1 MSELDAGDLRAV
13 FDEQLR
19 GTVPSRLPAGV
30 QVELHG
36 PLTCFFGTEGRGY
49 VDYRDLGGLEGAELD
64 ELIARCIDRY
74 AARGERFEWK
84 TFGHDR
90 PADLAQR
97 LVAAGFAP
105 QERETVVVASVATI
119 AAEPPGPDRVRV
131 G

>member
-1 MSELDAGDLRAV
+1 MTELGAGDLRAV

-19 GTVPSRLPAGV
+19 GTAPDRLPAGV
-30 QVELHG
+30 HVEHLG
-36 PLTCFFGTEGRGY
+36 PLTCFFGTEGRGF

-64 ELIARCIDRY
+64 ELIACCIDRY

-105 QERETVVVASVATI
+105 EERGAGVIAFVA
-119 AAEPPGPDRVRV
+119 ED
-131 G
+131 